1 MKALIIEDEILA
13 SKHLLNIL
21 EEIEDISVITV
32 LESITQTIDWFGK
45 NTQPDIVFID
55 IHLSDGSA
63 FEIFKHINITCPI
76 VFTTAY
82 DEYALKAFK
91 VNSIDYLLKPIE
103 IQDVKAALKKLK
115 ELSNTETMQSAINSL
130 ISSFRKASKY
140 KTHFLIP
147 TKGDKLIPV
156 QTSDLACFYI
166 DTGTVKAITFEDR
179 TFRFDYTLD
188 ELEDLLNPVDFFRAN
203 RQYIIS
209 RKAIKDIDIWF
220 TNRLSVNLKIIVP
233 ERILI
238 SKARISEFKTWYGG
252 QTGFSVK
259 FDNG

>member
-13 SKHLLNIL
+13 TKHLLTVL
-21 EEIEDISVITV
+21 EKIEDISVITV

-45 NTQPDIVFID
+45 NQQPDVVFMD

-63 FEIFKHINITCPI
+63 FEIFKHVNITCPI
-76 VFTTAY
+76 IFTTAY

-91 VNSIDYLLKPIE
+91 VNSVDYLLKPIE
-103 IQDVKAALKKLK
+103 VQDVQSALKKLK
-115 ELSNTETMQSAINSL
+115 GLSNPEAMQSAIDSL
-130 ISSFRKASKY
+130 ISSFRKTSKY

-147 TKGDKLIPV
+147 SKGDKLIPV
-156 QTSDLACFYI
+156 QASDLACFYI
-166 DTGTVKAITFEDR
+166 DAGTVKAFTFEGR
-179 TFRFDYTLD
+179 TLRFEYTLD
-188 ELEDLLNPVDFFRAN
+188 ELERLLNPDDFFRAN

-220 TNRLSVNLKIIVP
+220 TNRLSVNLKISVP
-233 ERILI
+233 EKILI

-252 QTGFSVK
+252 
-259 FDNG
+259 